1 MAMPPPDKPNATTAN
16 LEAWKKVTGTTN
28 EGVTIV
34 EKPKPPSITGVVRQ
48 REDSPV
54 PEIGSDGF
62 TAADAIKSAT
72 QITEEYTLEELTDI
86 VDNTMKHI
94 RSLADNGEMEAGI
107 DTQACNN
114 GLRKALIREL
124 KHRGFKVK
132 ENKVD
137 GIGIRGLDVSW
148 EPFDWAAFGKSVI
161 GPIVSGLVIVGL
173 ITLLAFGAHSCIDN
187 TIKSN
192 QHLQQQLERDK

>member
-1 MAMPPPDKPNATTAN
+1 MAMPPPDKPSATTAN
-16 LEAWKKVTGTTN
+16 LDAWKKVAGVTN
-28 EGVTIV
+28 EGVVIV
-34 EKPKPPSITGVVRQ
+34 EKPKPTVTGVVRQ

-94 RSLADNGEMEAGI
+94 RSLAENGEMEAGI

-114 GLRKALIREL
+114 GLRKALIKEL
-124 KHRGFKVK
+124 KHRGFNVK
-132 ENKVD
+132 ENKID
-137 GIGIRGLDVSW
+137 GVGIRGLDVSW

-161 GPIVSGLVIVGL
+161 GPIVSGLVLVSL
-173 ITLLAFGAHSCIDN
+173 ITLLAFGAKSCLDG

-192 QHLQQQLERDK
+192 PSVQQQLERSK